1 MHGFGVVEGQ
11 HDEVVPIAGFGSA
24 EPDSIFPEIGGDER
38 NYFL

>member
-11 HDEVVPIAGFGSA
+11 HDEVVSVAGFGSA
-24 EPDSIFPEIGGDER
+24 EPDSIFSEIGSDEG